1 MPLEVL
7 KDLICYNNFKTIFY
21 PFSGADFSIIKHI
34 HQSIP
39 SEKLNIK
46 NFIFCDG
53 CLNNDPYDLRLEH
66 LENQLGVQGFEI
78 IQKSNYL
85 LDQQDYLT
93 IKNDVL
99 NSTKDNKNYTKYL
112 SSINNEGI
120 TYYKLKSIE
129 KEKPDYHVNLFF
141 IKSEAIS
148 ALKFLLEFCKE
159 DEKHFSLLI
168 KSPGNQSDEFF
179 KSSIYKDY
187 NPSFI
192 IIEDVRI
199 DEKFKKSHFQHY
211 ILDNSDNITLE
222 NMKLLWENEEE
233 KKRVTKCIK
242 VEKLLPFI

>member
-1 MPLEVL
+1 MEILFDEMTHN
-7 KDLICYNNFKTIFY
+7 YYETIFY

-53 CLNNDPYDLRLEH
+53 CLNEDPYDLRLEH

-112 SSINNEGI
+112 SSTNNEGI

-141 IKSEAIS
+141 IKSETIT
-148 ALKFLLEFCKE
+148 ALKFLLKNWEE
-159 DEKHFSLLI
+159 NLPHFGLI
-168 KSPGNQSDEFF
+168 IQTPGNQSDEFL
-179 KSSIYKDY
+179 KSTVFKDY

-192 IIEDVRI
+192 IIENVSI
-199 DEKFKKSHFQHY
+199 NEQFKKSHFQNY
-211 ILDNSDNITLE
+211 ILDNSDNIFLE
-222 NMKLLWENEEE
+222 NMKLIWKNEEE
-233 KKRVTKCIK
+233 KKRITMVSKGK
-242 VEKLLPFI
+242 KLIL

>member
-1 MPLEVL
+1 MEILFNEMTHS
-7 KDLICYNNFKTIFY
+7 YYETIFY

-53 CLNNDPYDLRLEH
+53 CLNEDQVFGMYEHRLEH

-148 ALKFLLEFCKE
+148 ALKFLLKKFNLQSALSTH
-159 DEKHFSLLI
+159 HFGRNINS
-168 KSPGNQSDEFF
+168 GNF
-179 KSSIYKDY
+179 
-187 NPSFI
+187 
-192 IIEDVRI
+192 
-199 DEKFKKSHFQHY
+199 
-211 ILDNSDNITLE
+211 
-222 NMKLLWENEEE
+222 
-233 KKRVTKCIK
+233 
-242 VEKLLPFI
+242 